1 LPGEE
6 TISALDRF
14 LIVRLEAR
22 QMSYRDAAT
31 SGTNIAAS
39 YGRAAECKERAPSA
53 THPETKAEYIR
64 LARGWVHLARSYEF
78 VESLERFL
86 LDATRK
92 RHSLRPR
99 TFQKFPTLYADEN
112 RREQKTRSP
121 EKSGLLY

>member
-1 LPGEE
+1 MLQRLAQTSPLRMGV
-6 TISALDRF
+6 LRN
-14 LIVRLEAR
+14 VR
-22 QMSYRDAAT
+22 S
-31 SGTNIAAS
+31 
-39 YGRAAECKERAPSA
+39 APSA

-99 TFQKFPTLYADEN
+99 TFQKLPTLYANEN

>member
-1 LPGEE
+1 
-6 TISALDRF
+6 
-14 LIVRLEAR
+14 
-22 QMSYRDAAT
+22 MSYRDAAT

-99 TFQKFPTLYADEN
+99 TFQKLPTLYADEN

-121 EKSGLLY
+121 EESGLLY